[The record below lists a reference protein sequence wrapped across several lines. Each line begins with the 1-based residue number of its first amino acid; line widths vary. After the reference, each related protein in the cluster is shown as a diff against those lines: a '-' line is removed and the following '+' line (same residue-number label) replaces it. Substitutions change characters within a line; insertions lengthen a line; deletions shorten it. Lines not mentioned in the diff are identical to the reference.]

1 MDRMSYM
8 ERLAWLLG
16 DLPEEERNEALRY
29 YEDYFEEAGPE
40 REEEVISELGSPEQ
54 VACVIRM
61 NQKEPGDFGEYT
73 EQGYRDTRFEERR
86 NQVGHYTEM
95 EKADKIYQENA
106 SRADSGEGGRTEESA
121 GGRSTGMTA
130 LLIILA
136 VFSFPVWGGLL
147 IGVIGVL
154 IGLVCCILALGIGLV
169 AGTFGCLAGGIAAL
183 AVGAVRTF
191 MAPGAG
197 LLLVGSGFLAMAFG
211 LGGILLCRLVFGS
224 LLPLC
229 FQGIGNL
236 FRFIFRRNR
245 RRGAGV

>member
-169 AGTFGCLAGGIAAL
+169 AGTFGCLAGG
-183 AVGAVRTF
+183 
-191 MAPGAG
+191 
-197 LLLVGSGFLAMAFG
+197 GFLAMAFG